1 MDPLWAA
8 EPELRRLTS
17 AIVVL
22 FGEERDGAVVQRG
35 ARAERVRLARK
46 QLLTFLQP
54 QLLVM
59 HPLLDEEYLR
69 HLDALLITALNP

>member
-1 MDPLWAA
+1 MGALWAA
-8 EPELRRLTS
+8 GLELRRLTS
-17 AIVVL
+17 ALVVL

-35 ARAERVRLARK
+35 ARAEHVRLARE

-59 HPLLDEEYLR
+59 HPLLEEKYLR
-69 HLDALLITALNP
+69 HLGALLITALNP